1 MTNAE
6 EHSGGEENTME
17 DEILRLR
24 GRWELASVLN
34 FFDVF
39 SSILGKEFKLSAE
52 ELEIGIVK
60 PDSALAQLHIQL
72 LKGIPPVNKN
82 MVNSDKWVTALC
94 KKLAMWWSWVAEGK
108 IPLVP
113 SNGEEISKYKE
124 LTPLDRL
131 RLLKALCEVRA
142 EQNDA
147 VSYIND
153 SLKEGTELTSFRKVA
168 LGRAGTDTFF
178 WYDANAKCKSHRLY
192 REIITSDSSSQ
203 NDVNGCLSIPI
214 NFQWETLASNLEEFS
229 KAAETFSCS
238 KSSVEV
244 AISKKLESDVIPVL
258 EKLKKNKERAA
269 ERKKRQEMLST
280 DFRNYCSGNTR
291 SCRTRR
297 PVNYSLEAYD
307 RTMKEAIQ
315 LINTRKRFSG
325 TERDKNTGSEG
336 KSNSKDDSSESDSKQ
351 DVVPVSDS
359 DDTGYEHE
367 DCGYSE
373 EQDDDAD
380 SSELGNSEAHS
391 TRAAPYTK
399 EVHSSHTVSYPR
411 GVRYSKR
418 LAGVPSHTLA
428 ESRGLASKQ
437 RLRQRP
443 TRNSALE
450 SIVIPDSDD
459 EEQENEDI
467 SESN

>member
-1 MTNAE
+1 MPNDE
-6 EHSGGEENTME
+6 EHSGGEENTLD
-17 DEILRLR
+17 DEILKLR
-24 GRWELASVLN
+24 GCWELASVLN

-82 MVNSDKWVTALC
+82 LVNADKWVTALC
-94 KKLAMWWSWVAEGK
+94 KKLTMWWSWVAEGK

-124 LTPLDRL
+124 LNPSDRL

-153 SLKEGTELTSFRKVA
+153 SLKQGTKLTSFRKDA
-168 LGRAGTDTFF
+168 LGRDGTASF
-178 WYDANAKCKSHRLY
+178 WYDANAKCQSHRLY
-192 REIITSDSSSQ
+192 REIITSDSSPK
-203 NDVNGCLSIPI
+203 NNVNGCSSLPI
-214 NFQWETLASNLEEFS
+214 KFQWETLATNLEEFS
-229 KAAETFSCS
+229 KAAETFSGS
-238 KSSVEV
+238 NSAAEV
-244 AISKKLESDVIPVL
+244 AIGKKLESDAIPVL
-258 EKLKKNKERAA
+258 EKLKKNKEKAA
-269 ERKKRQEMLST
+269 KRKQRQEMLSN

-297 PVNYSLEAYD
+297 PVNYSFEAYD

-315 LINTRKRFSG
+315 LTNKRKISSS
-325 TERDKNTGSEG
+325 TERDKNPESED
-336 KSNSKDDSSESDSKQ
+336 KCNSKDDSTDSDSKQ

-359 DDTGYEHE
+359 DDTGNEVE
-367 DCGYSE
+367 DRGYSE
-373 EQDDDAD
+373 EHDDDDDAD

-391 TRAAPYTK
+391 SRAAPHTK
-399 EVHSSHTVSYPR
+399 EVHSSNPVSYPR

-459 EEQENEDI
+459 EHENEDI

>member
-82 MVNSDKWVTALC
+82 LVNSDKWVTALC

-168 LGRAGTDTFF
+168 LGRDGTDTSI

-258 EKLKKNKERAA
+258 EKLKKNEERAA
-269 ERKKRQEMLST
+269 IRKQRQEMLST

-297 PVNYSLEAYD
+297 PVNYSLVQGKGLQALNETKTQD
-307 RTMKEAIQ
+307 QK
-315 LINTRKRFSG
+315 INPTARMI
-325 TERDKNTGSEG
+325 
-336 KSNSKDDSSESDSKQ
+336 
-351 DVVPVSDS
+351 
-359 DDTGYEHE
+359 H
-367 DCGYSE
+367 
-373 EQDDDAD
+373 
-380 SSELGNSEAHS
+380 
-391 TRAAPYTK
+391 
-399 EVHSSHTVSYPR
+399 
-411 GVRYSKR
+411 
-418 LAGVPSHTLA
+418 
-428 ESRGLASKQ
+428 Q
-437 RLRQRP
+437 R
-443 TRNSALE
+443 
-450 SIVIPDSDD
+450 VIPNRMWFPYQTVMILVMNMRIVVTVRSKMMMLIVVSW
-459 EEQENEDI
+459 EIQKRIQAVQLLIQRKCIQATQFLIQGEFATA
-467 SESN
+467 SG